1 MNDDLHPLS
10 RREGP
15 TEADEPS
22 EPERPLIPLDASLP
36 DVCASRPACLA
47 RHVRSEG
54 GMSRLLRGLAV
65 EWGLYGLVWAAGIW
79 LLGPYALA
87 IATALTL
94 PPVLVSLVLHR
105 RWGHR
110 GRCWVLR
117 SLDPDTIVMVLA
129 RLLAPFR
136 WLEPAFWV
144 VVWPFRRVL
153 RFFAWIGRL
162 LSALGDL

>member
-15 TEADEPS
+15 SEADEPS
-22 EPERPLIPLDASLP
+22 EPERP
-36 DVCASRPACLA
+36 
-47 RHVRSEG
+47 
-54 GMSRLLRGLAV
+54 
-65 EWGLYGLVWAAGIW
+65 
-79 LLGPYALA
+79 
-87 IATALTL
+87 
-94 PPVLVSLVLHR
+94 LVLHR

-117 SLDPDTIVMVLA
+117 SLDADTIAMVLA
-129 RLLAPFR
+129 LLLGPFR